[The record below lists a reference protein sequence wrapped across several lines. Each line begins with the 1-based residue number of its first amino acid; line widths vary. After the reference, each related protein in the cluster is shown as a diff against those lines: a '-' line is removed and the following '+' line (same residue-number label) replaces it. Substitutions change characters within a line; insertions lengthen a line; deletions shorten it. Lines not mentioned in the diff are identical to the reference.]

1 MNKNYKKDIIEK
13 MKTMTALDTA
23 VWLEEM
29 APSERAQVIGLMTK
43 DELAEVFRLL
53 SSEAREEL
61 LEALTDPEIASLVN
75 LQESDDLVDA
85 LQELPANLVIKLLRH
100 VPTERRAI
108 INNLLAY
115 PEESVG
121 SLMSVDFVTAQA
133 SNTKEEVLEK
143 IQESTG
149 GPEHLNQIYIMDK
162 ERHLVGFIY
171 LSELIKCNKPTI
183 EHLIHWSVLAVKTK
197 DDQEIASDI
206 FLKYQLL
213 SLPVVDSENRLVG
226 ILTADDIFEVI
237 SDEIHEDYLM
247 LSGVTKD
254 DEQKKTYLERTVWS
268 LTKERIGWLMFLM
281 VSATFTAYIIQRYE
295 AVLASSVVLAAYI
308 PMLMDSGGNSGTQS
322 STLIT
327 RSLSLQE
334 IDEKNMGQVI
344 WKETKIGLLTGGVLA
359 LVNFI
364 RIMVMDDVLI
374 QVGLTVSITLIFVVV
389 LAKVL
394 GGLLPLVAEKFNQ
407 DPAVMAGPLIT
418 TAVDTFALIIYF
430 QIAQILLGL

>member
-121 SLMSVDFVTAQA
+121 SLMSVDFVTAQS

-171 LSELIKCNKPTI
+171 LSELIKCEKSAI
-183 EHLIHWSVLAVKTK
+183 EHLIHWSVLAVKTQ

-394 GGLLPLVAEKFNQ
+394 GGFLPLVAEKFNQ

>member
-171 LSELIKCNKPTI
+171 LSELIKCEKSAI
-183 EHLIHWSVLAVKTK
+183 EHLIHWSVLAVKTQ

-394 GGLLPLVAEKFNQ
+394 GGFLPLVAEKFNQ